1 MYCKACTSVI
11 KLKQREE
18 KNMKM
23 TKKVLSVIFAV
34 LISISMLVPS
44 FAASYGDAEAKPF
57 ANSEFFEYNGLNI
70 HYRVFKAAGNE
81 KAKIFMIHG
90 FAMSTCCWEELA
102 RRLSAEGYTCVAADL
117 PDFGYSSR
125 ENEDSPLYPRED
137 IMHALMTSV
146 DDGKWYVAGHSM
158 GGYIAL
164 ALAAK
169 YPESVKNL
177 MLFGTACNTGNPQ
190 WLNTM
195 MTNKVFVSVTA
206 PLMELAA
213 RFDFIVKGILG
224 AALCDAEY
232 LKNYDISKITA
243 PFRIKGSGA
252 GALYSFS
259 VLPKTDLEA
268 VEKMPPVL
276 YMNGDRDMAIKNADR
291 ELLRK
296 HLPENSTDITV
307 KGGGHLFIE
316 NRADET
322 SAAVLDFIFQN
333 K

>member
-1 MYCKACTSVI
+1 M
-11 KLKQREE
+11 KL
-18 KNMKM
+18 
-23 TKKVLSVIFAV
+23 TKKILAV
-34 LISISMLVPS
+34 LIAAVIAASCIVPA

-57 ANSEFFEYNGLNI
+57 ENSEFFTYNELNI
-70 HYRVFKAAGNE
+70 HYRVFPAEGTE

-90 FAMSTCCWEELA
+90 FAMSSCCWEELA
-102 RRLSAEGYTCVAADL
+102 DRLTKEGYTCVAADL

-125 ENEDSPLYPRED
+125 ENASSELYPRED
-137 IMHALMTSV
+137 VMHALMTSL
-146 DDGKWYVAGHSM
+146 DGGKWYVAGHSM

-164 ALAAK
+164 ALATK

-190 WLNTM
+190 WLNSM
-195 MTNKVFVSVTA
+195 MTNRLFVSVTA
-206 PLMELAA
+206 PLMELAS
-213 RFDFIVKGILG
+213 RSDLIVKAVLG

-232 LKNYDISKITA
+232 LKSYDISKITS
-243 PFRIKGSGA
+243 PFRIKGTGA

-259 VLPKTDLEA
+259 ALPVTDLEA
-268 VEKMPPVL
+268 TEKLPPVL
-276 YMNGDRDMAIKNADR
+276 YMNGDKDMAIKNSDR
-291 ELLRK
+291 ELLRA

-322 SAAVLDFIFQN
+322 AAAILEFIG
-333 K
+333 